1 MRLRRRIASRRAR
14 LRRRWHEERAVVLVW
29 FALMLV
35 VLIGFAGFAVDISNW
50 WLQAERL
57 QRAADAGA
65 HAGVVFLPADLPSA
79 RTTAR
84 NEMAKN
90 GYRTTG
96 SDINA
101 STTVSQEP
109 NPNRLRVRLTT
120 TVPSYFVQLLGVDEV
135 ELTREAV
142 AEYVAPVPMGSPQ
155 NKLGNDPENADPGTQ
170 LWMNISGPQT
180 AKAQGDRYQSR
191 VCSGSEAECTGTT
204 NDEYTEDGY
213 FFAVDVS
220 SVTVGQPLVIQVYDA
235 AWVNTGFTCAD
246 TVSGSS
252 STYLMPSASQVTTL
266 TSKFPDA
273 STRYG
278 SVASGLSG
286 TALAN
291 AQKYC
296 PGDGHAGTTPVNT
309 TFVFRQPDDTPW
321 NNTDNAVIN
330 TSSCKP
336 VTVVGHNPNSAS
348 TATARGQYIFNQLND
363 PASGLVNPN
372 DGVLT
377 FAETFRRFSTF
388 CTIPAGSVQ
397 TGKYIVQ
404 VRTNAASATP
414 TLYSSS
420 ITTAGHNKMS
430 MRAGFGTSGVTS
442 LDGSKVTVAA
452 LGRLPIFANSN
463 GADTRFYLAKVLPYD
478 AGRTLRISLF
488 DMGEASQT
496 GVLQVLPPSEFAT
509 TFSGCSFSR
518 SDGASLTTT
527 PSTCTLSNVSSSG
540 GFDGKVIT
548 IDVPIPENYT
558 CDDDAATGC
567 WVKIKAQYPSGA
579 TVNDAT
585 TWSAAILG
593 NPVRLV
599 E

>member
-14 LRRRWHEERAVVLVW
+14 LRRRWQEERAVVLVW

-35 VLIGFAGFAVDISNW
+35 VLIGFAGFAVDLSNW
-50 WLQAERL
+50 WLQADRL

-65 HAGVVFLPADLPSA
+65 HAGVVFLPADLPTA

-84 NEMAKN
+84 AEMAKN

-96 SDINA
+96 SDLNA
-101 STTVSQEP
+101 STTITQEP

-204 NDEYTEDGY
+204 NDEYTQDGY
-213 FFAVDVS
+213 FFAVDVT
-220 SVTVGQPLVIQVYDA
+220 SVQSGQPLVIQVYDA

-246 TVSGSS
+246 TVSGSGS
-252 STYLMPSASQVTTL
+252 IRLMPSASQITTL

-273 STRYG
+273 ATRYG

-286 TALAN
+286 TALAD
-291 AQKYC
+291 AQKFC
-296 PGDGHAGTTPVNT
+296 AGDGHAGTTPVNT
-309 TFVFRQPDDTPW
+309 TFVFRQPDETPW

-348 TATARGQYIFNQLND
+348 STTARGQYIFNQLND
-363 PASGLVNPN
+363 PASGLVDPN

-404 VRTNAASATP
+404 VRTNSASATP
-414 TLYSSS
+414 TLYTSS

-430 MRAGFGTSGVTS
+430 MRAGFGTTGVTS
-442 LDGSKVTVAA
+442 LDGSRVTVAA

-496 GVLQVLPPSEFAT
+496 GVLQVLPPAEFAS
-509 TFSGCSFSR
+509 TFSGCGFSR
-518 SDGASLTTT
+518 SDGASLSTNA
-527 PSTCTLSNVSSSG
+527 STCTLSNVSSSG

-548 IDVPIPENYT
+548 IDVPIPQNYT
-558 CDDDAATGC
+558 CDDDTATGC
-567 WVKIKAQYPSGA
+567 WVRIKAQYPSGA

>member
-1 MRLRRRIASRRAR
+1 
-14 LRRRWHEERAVVLVW
+14 
-29 FALMLV
+29 MLV
-35 VLIGFAGFAVDISNW
+35 VLIGFAGFAVDLSNW

-65 HAGVVFLPADLPSA
+65 HAGVVFLPADLPTA

-84 NEMAKN
+84 SEMAKN

-96 SDINA
+96 SDTNA
-101 STTVSQEP
+101 STTITQEP
-109 NPNRLRVRLTT
+109 NPNRLRVSLTT
-120 TVPSYFVQLLGVDEV
+120 TVPSYFAQLLGVDEV

-204 NDEYTEDGY
+204 NDEYTQDGY
-213 FFAVDVS
+213 FFAVDVT
-220 SVTVGQPLVIQVYDA
+220 SVQSGQPLVIQVYDA

-252 STYLMPSASQVTTL
+252 SIYLMPSASQITTL

-273 STRYG
+273 ATRYG
-278 SVASGLSG
+278 SVASGLTG

-296 PGDGHAGTTPVNT
+296 PGDGHPGTTAVNT

-321 NNTDNAVIN
+321 NNTDNPVIN

-336 VTVVGHNPNSAS
+336 VTVVGHNPNSAAN
-348 TATARGQYIFNQLND
+348 ATARGQYIFNQLND
-363 PASGLVNPN
+363 AASGLVNPN

-414 TLYSSS
+414 TLYTSS

-430 MRAGFGTSGVTS
+430 MRAGFGTTGVTS
-442 LDGSKVTVAA
+442 LDGSRVTVAA

-496 GVLQVLPPSEFAT
+496 GVLQVLPPAEFAS

-548 IDVPIPENYT
+548 IDVPIPENYS
-558 CDDDAATGC
+558 CDDDTATGC
-567 WVKIKAQYPSGA
+567 WVKIKAQYPTNA